1 MSGER
6 GPVYRFLST
15 YGNNFTKL
23 TAINFMFLVLNI
35 PSMLACIF
43 LTLRFLPHL
52 NSVFVPENFAAFMA
66 DAGYEVNGQIAAGG
80 TDFVSQLYYI
90 IVMFCVM
97 LLMGSLLVCIG
108 PFQAGFSQIYRN
120 LYRGDLIYPVQ
131 DFKKGL
137 KNNLGQSL
145 ACTVI
150 SIIVTFVCLLAI
162 SFYGQA
168 GTKFGTVVS
177 VLFTVILFSFTAIQH
192 IVYQLMVTVDL
203 PLSKL
208 YRNAVFFFLMRFIQ
222 YAVMTVSIV
231 ILLFLLPFIFISSFT
246 YFGYGLA
253 ILYYLT
259 FAFAFCHFMMAY
271 YSAGMIDTYIVK
283 KIRAAEEDK
292 ESDEDGESEEDDEPD
307 DEEESDDEEEEPDDD
322 SDDEEESDD
331 DDQEEDSEEEG

>member
-6 GPVYRFLST
+6 GPVYKFFSI

-23 TAINFMFLVLNI
+23 TAVNFMFLVLNI
-35 PSMLACIF
+35 PSMFACIF
-43 LTLRFLPHL
+43 LTLRFLPKL
-52 NSVFVPENFAAFMA
+52 NSVFEPGNFAAFMA
-66 DAGYEVNGQIAAGG
+66 DAGYEVNGQVTAGG

-120 LYRGDLIYPVQ
+120 LYRGDMIYPLQ
-131 DFKKGL
+131 DFKKGV
-137 KNNLGQSL
+137 KNNLVQSL
-145 ACTVI
+145 ASTVI
-150 SIIVTFVCLLAI
+150 SIVVTFVCLLAI

-222 YAVMTVSIV
+222 YAVMAVSIV
-231 ILLFLLPFIFISSFT
+231 LILFLLPFVFISSFT

-259 FAFAFCHFMMAY
+259 FAFAFCHFMLAY

-283 KIRAAEEDK
+283 KIRASEENDEASDDENSEADK
-292 ESDEDGESEEDDEPD
+292 ESDDDEDDD
-307 DEEESDDEEEEPDDD
+307 DEEEPDDD
-322 SDDEEESDD
+322 SDDEDESDD
-331 DDQEEDSEEEG
+331 DDQEEDTEEEG